1 MKFELCKSIKIC
13 QNCSF
18 VFWNTLPKPIWLE
31 HKPVYRSILINKLS
45 FILPP
50 AMWDDLVFAPT
61 STTGTCSGSGS
72 STRCRAEYMGDVEY
86 LICNYASGHGEP
98 RTRQSARRQ
107 AWGSTAE
114 TEPVG
119 GPLDG
124 HCLER
129 AWRARQVGRPCHPA
143 AGTRA
148 GAWTTCH
155 TPSAH
160 VVSTPGASM
169 VVPVPAP
176 SLAAR
181 LPPEQYWPWLS
192 EPSTFIDLGDEE

>member
-129 AWRARQVGRPCHPA
+129 AWRARQVGWPCHTA
-143 AGTRA
+143 AGIRA
-148 GAWTTCH
+148 RDGQWRCRSPHLATKRVSLTALEP
-155 TPSAH
+155 PSYLLRRYG
-160 VVSTPGASM
+160 PGAHRS
-169 VVPVPAP
+169 
-176 SLAAR
+176 SSTSAR
-181 LPPEQYWPWLS
+181 RTRRS
-192 EPSTFIDLGDEE
+192 S